1 MKTDNQC
8 GNSVWE
14 AAANTVKR
22 KGALDETG
30 LMFCSCRHQVA
41 QKGLNMFQGELFAY
55 HHYLHVNDI
64 IKREVKFI
72 FQDVACKYRTWV
84 EKVDPE
90 SSTKA
95 TFALNLMHGTGHDW
109 TCQVRHSTFSYF
121 ISWMIFWV

>member
-1 MKTDNQC
+1 MKTDNHC

-30 LMFCSCRHQVA
+30 LMFCSCRPQVA

-72 FQDVACKYRTWV
+72 FQDIACKYRTWV

-90 SSTKA
+90 NSSKA

-121 ISWMIFWV
+121 MADFIG